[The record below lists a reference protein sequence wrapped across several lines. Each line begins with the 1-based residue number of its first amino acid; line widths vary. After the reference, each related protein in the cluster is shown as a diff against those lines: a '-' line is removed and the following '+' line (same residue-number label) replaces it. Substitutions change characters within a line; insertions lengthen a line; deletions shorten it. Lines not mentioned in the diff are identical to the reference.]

1 LGGLSPKLYR
11 PIRNAGMTQ
20 NIGVNKILAT
30 TKISLI
36 FSKIQ
41 QSVSLLTGVLS
52 KSGKG
57 KKLSPSLS
65 DISFSTP
72 DLHLEAVTK
81 ILCLSRELSKL
92 G

>member
-1 LGGLSPKLYR
+1 
-11 PIRNAGMTQ
+11 MTQ

-41 QSVSLLTGVLS
+41 QSVSLLPGVLS

-81 ILCLSRELSKL
+81 IPRLSRELSKL